1 MTLYKII
8 ASFFGI
14 GFIKK
19 GAGTVASLITC
30 GLIYLYVTFHL
41 YSNIRFLFL
50 NFVLFIIGVF
60 VSKEAEKSWG
70 KDSNK
75 IVIDEVFGMTI
86 SLLFLPINFITIVIA
101 FVLFRFFDIL
111 KPLGIRKAE
120 KLKNGW
126 GVMVDDL
133 VAGIY
138 SNIIIQILIITNII
152 K

>member
-1 MTLYKII
+1 MDFYKIA

-19 GAGTVASLITC
+19 GAGTVAALITC
-30 GLIYLYVTFHL
+30 GLIYLYVMFHL
-41 YSNIRFLFL
+41 HSNIRFLFL
-50 NFVLFIIGVF
+50 TLFLFIIGVF

-75 IVIDEVFGMTI
+75 IVIDEVFGMAV
-86 SLLFLPINFITIVIA
+86 SLLFLPINFTTIIIA
-101 FVLFRFFDIL
+101 FVLFRLFDIL
-111 KPLGIRKAE
+111 KPLGIRKTE

-133 VAGIY
+133 VAGVY
-138 SNIIIQILIITNII
+138 SNIIIQVLIISNII

>member
-1 MTLYKII
+1 MIFWNWFY
-8 ASFFGI
+8 
-14 GFIKK
+14 KK

-30 GLIYLYVTFHL
+30 GFIYLYVTFHL

-50 NFVLFIIGVF
+50 NLVLFIIGVF

>member
-1 MTLYKII
+1 MLEME
-8 ASFFGI
+8 
-14 GFIKK
+14 
-19 GAGTVASLITC
+19 L
-30 GLIYLYVTFHL
+30 
-41 YSNIRFLFL
+41 
-50 NFVLFIIGVF
+50 
-60 VSKEAEKSWG
+60 
-70 KDSNK
+70 NK

>member
-19 GAGTVASLITC
+19 GAGTVAALVTC
-30 GLIYLYVTFHL
+30 GVIYLYVTFHL
-41 YSNIRFLFL
+41 HSNIRFLFL
-50 NFVLFIIGVF
+50 NLTIFVIGVI
-60 VSKEAEKSWG
+60 VSNKAERSWG

-75 IVIDEVFGMTI
+75 IVIDEVLGMTV
-86 SLLFLPINFITIVIA
+86 SLLFLPINFITIISA
-101 FVLFRFFDIL
+101 FVLFRFFDIV
-111 KPLGIRKAE
+111 KPLGIRKTE

>member
-1 MTLYKII
+1 MFYKIV

-14 GFIKK
+14 GLIKK
-19 GAGTVASLITC
+19 GAGTIAAIVTC
-30 GLIYLYVTFHL
+30 GLIYLCVTFHL
-41 YSNIRFLFL
+41 HSNIRFLFINL
-50 NFVLFIIGVF
+50 VMFIIGVF

-86 SLLFLPINFITIVIA
+86 SLLFLPINFITIVFA

-126 GVMVDDL
+126 GVMADDL
-133 VAGIY
+133 IAGVY
-138 SNIIIQILIITNII
+138 SNILIQVLIITNII